1 MSNPLLA
8 RFASRPSLVAP
19 EMRDWFEGCLTA
31 TASHPRAAEMLEAN
45 AYAEDGFW
53 PAPDDWRA
61 AYRPYVVRD
70 GVLQIPVK
78 GVLLHNF
85 SFALGGWATGYVY
98 IQRAF
103 DRGLA
108 DPTVRGIALVCD
120 SPGGHVAGNFD
131 LVDRMFAARG
141 TKPIRAFAHEAAYS
155 AAYSIASAA
164 DQIVVSRTGG
174 VGSIGVVAAHYD
186 VSGAM
191 EQAGVKVTFIY
202 AGRHKVDGNAFEAL
216 PDDVKARFQARI
228 DELYGTFVTTV
239 ARNRG
244 LNEQAVRDTEALC
257 FTAAEAV
264 SNRLADS
271 TGTLDDA
278 VAAFAADCSPSQDED
293 NTMITPEAH
302 EAAVAA
308 ARADGEKAGR
318 QAGEAEG
325 ATSARGRIKTILAS
339 DEAKGREAQ
348 ASHIALET
356 DMPAEAAV
364 QLLGTFPKAETA
376 KPANRFD
383 AAMAAAGNPQVGLES
398 GAGQDDADTFM
409 DSYFATKRQKRSV

>member
-1 MSNPLLA
+1 MNNPLLA

-19 EMRDWFEGCLTA
+19 EMREWFEGCLTA

-70 GVLQIPVK
+70 GLLQIPVK
-78 GVLLHNF
+78 GVLLHDF

-202 AGRHKVDGNAFEAL
+202 H
-216 PDDVKARFQARI
+216 
-228 DELYGTFVTTV
+228 YSCS
-239 ARNRG
+239 
-244 LNEQAVRDTEALC
+244 VRLRCAC
-257 FTAAEAV
+257 
-264 SNRLADS
+264 
-271 TGTLDDA
+271 
-278 VAAFAADCSPSQDED
+278 
-293 NTMITPEAH
+293 
-302 EAAVAA
+302 
-308 ARADGEKAGR
+308 
-318 QAGEAEG
+318 
-325 ATSARGRIKTILAS
+325 
-339 DEAKGREAQ
+339 
-348 ASHIALET
+348 
-356 DMPAEAAV
+356 
-364 QLLGTFPKAETA
+364 
-376 KPANRFD
+376 
-383 AAMAAAGNPQVGLES
+383 
-398 GAGQDDADTFM
+398 
-409 DSYFATKRQKRSV
+409 

>member
-19 EMRDWFEGCLTA
+19 EMREWFEGCLTA
-31 TASHPRAAEMLEAN
+31 AASHPRAAEMLEAN
-45 AYAEDGFW
+45 AYADDGFW

-78 GVLLHNF
+78 GVLLHDF

-202 AGRHKVDGNAFEAL
+202 AGRHKVNGNAFEAL
-216 PDDVKARFQARI
+216 PNDVKARFQARI

-257 FTAAEAV
+257 FTATEAV
-264 SNRLADS
+264 SNKLADS
-271 TGTLDDA
+271 TDTLDDA
-278 VAAFAADCSPSQDED
+278 VAAFAADCNPSQEEDEND
-293 NTMITPEAH
+293 MITPEAH

-308 ARADGEKAGR
+308 ARADGETAGRKAGD
-318 QAGEAEG
+318 ADAK
-325 ATSARGRIKTILAS
+325 ARIKAIQGS
-339 DEAKGREAQ
+339 EEAKGRQAQ
-348 ASHIALET
+348 ATHLAMET
-356 DMPAEAAV
+356 DMTAESAIA
-364 QLLGTFPKAETA
+364 LLATLPKAEGA
-376 KPANRFD
+376 KPGNRFEE
-383 AAMAAAGNPQVGLES
+383 AMAAAGNPQVGLEP
-398 GAGQDDADTFM
+398 AANQDDGVAYADA
-409 DSYFATKRQKRSV
+409 YFAAKRQKRSA